1 MTAERLDALE
11 AMAGLL
17 EVMARLR
24 AECPWTQQ
32 QDHESLTRY
41 LIEEAYEAV
50 EAIDSGDA
58 EAIRDELGDVLMQVV
73 FHAAIADSEHEGW
86 SFADVARAITHKL
99 VQRSPHVFGDRSAMS
114 VEDVDAIWQEVKSKT
129 SGARAGLVV
138 GESTLPALLLAQKV
152 LGRTGPPVSDDD
164 WGSRALRLV
173 AEANDQGLD
182 AEACLRAAVRAHA
195 GASTIGEAEG

>member
-1 MTAERLDALE
+1 MTAERPDAME
-11 AMAGLL
+11 AMAELL

-58 EAIRDELGDVLMQVV
+58 EAVRDELGDVLMQVV
-73 FHAAIADSEHEGW
+73 FHAAIADSEEEGW
-86 SFADVARAITHKL
+86 SFADVARAITQKL
-99 VQRSPHVFGDRSAMS
+99 VQRSPHVFADRSAVS
-114 VEDVDAIWQEVKSKT
+114 AEDVDAIWQEVKAKDRGVRT
-129 SGARAGLVV
+129 SLVG

-152 LGRTGPPVSDDD
+152 LGRTAPPTSDDD
-164 WGSRALRLV
+164 WGSRALKLV
-173 AEANDQGLD
+173 VEANDRGLD
-182 AEACLRAAVRAHA
+182 AEAHLRAAVRAHA
-195 GASTIGEAEG
+195 ETASTGEAEA